1 MDIGVQEIVD
11 TIVASATGYLL
22 EYWPLFALM
31 AGLVLAVAVIAM
43 ILSVATGRQLDV
55 FGGDED
61 IL

>member
-11 TIVASATGYLL
+11 TIVGAATGYLV

-31 AGLVLAVAVIAM
+31 AGLVLAVATIAL

-55 FGGDED
+55 FGDDEG
-61 IL
+61 IM